1 MGSDF
6 GCPLGAFKKM
16 STSEVTLI
24 TAIVGAVTGATGAV
38 FGVLNYLRDQRVRLR
53 VVPLVAYGLS
63 GGTAFLDN
71 HVTKSVRLAEKDG
84 IPGRIVVQV
93 VNLSFFPVVLK
104 EVGLGTVRTD
114 NIQKFL
120 RPRAAKAGIGE
131 VGVELPVRLDP
142 REAAHV
148 FAPEGF
154 RLDLARGL
162 ATRGFAITDCG
173 KVAYGTSPILH
184 HYFRQAKA

>member
-1 MGSDF
+1 MG
-6 GCPLGAFKKM
+6 
-16 STSEVTLI
+16 TSEVTLI
-24 TAIVGAVTGATGAV
+24 TAIVGAVTGVTGAV

-53 VVPLVAYGLS
+53 VVPLVAYEFS
-63 GGTAFLDN
+63 GGTAFLDD

-104 EVGLGTVRTD
+104 EVGLGTVGTD
-114 NIQKFL
+114 NIQKFIL
-120 RPRAAKAGIGE
+120 PLANKVGVGE
-131 VGVELPVRLDP
+131 VGVELPVRLEP
-142 REAAHV
+142 REAAVV
-148 FAPEGF
+148 FAPQNF
-154 RLDLARGL
+154 QVDFARGL
-162 ATRGFAITDCG
+162 EAQVFAITDCG